1 MFRFSKLEEIDEE
14 GNIIIRTQAQVINE
28 GEATENDIAQQDDHM
43 QTNKETGR
51 KLTSEE
57 IEEREQ
63 ARREALRL
71 FKEEQTRLVEKERKE
86 REEKWQQVSKWST
99 VVSISITP
107 SSFKPVSLSLSR
119 LPLSKTPKQVF
130 F

>member
-14 GNIIIRTQAQVINE
+14 GNIIIRTHAQVINE
-28 GEATENDIAQQDDHM
+28 GEATENDIAQQDDHL

-51 KLTSEE
+51 KLTAEE

-71 FKEEQTRLVEKERKE
+71 FKEEQKRLVEKERKE
-86 REEKWQQVSKWST
+86 REEKWQQDWT
-99 VVSISITP
+99 RMHQG
-107 SSFKPVSLSLSR
+107 R
-119 LPLSKTPKQVF
+119 LDTSVR
-130 F
+130 